1 MGSYTFR
8 WEHPANEV
16 FVTGTFDDWSKSVRL
31 NKKDNYFEKT
41 VDLPQTN
48 EKIYYKFVVDGNW
61 VTKDTAPAEN
71 DGHYNYN
78 NFLNPVDLQPYPS
91 SHSHTM
97 SSAAPHSTTS
107 QLAGAQPREE
117 RPSPSDES
125 MPGGFP
131 DTPGDELK
139 EFSVNPIPA
148 TSDAP
153 VPGGPGSGNPV
164 NLEPGEKVPDSS
176 NFTDNT
182 VSSTARDDPSL
193 KDGDEDSAKDS
204 TKDST
209 KDSNQTFGV
218 APIPASSG
226 IGNPINIAPGEKVPD
241 SSTFNRN
248 TVESTARTDPSLYE
262 KSDAGAPSLPP
273 VITPD
278 AERESKGGMFGL
290 PSILKNLIPES
301 SLPIIGTDT
310 KDSSEPGTKDSTGVP
325 SMLKNLIPESSL
337 PILGKDTKDSSAS
350 DTKDTSEPDTKNS
363 TGLPSI
369 VKNLIPESSSLP
381 IIGADKKDSSEP
393 DIKGSTG
400 LPSTLKNLIPE
411 SALPVMGIDKKD
423 SSEPETKDASVP
435 DTKDSSVP
443 DTKDSFEL
451 DTKEPSEPSVFTQ
464 SAGPT
469 STTAMLAGQVPK
481 EPRGVPQIVT
491 DSQQQAHVDPEAA
504 ASPEAVREKKQLE
517 QELLRE
523 VPKAPPTAESGTST
537 GNVGDTDTDDSDYA
551 AEDRLPETAG
561 YGQNLSGPST
571 GVATGESATF
581 TSKVGS
587 METGDSAPAGSAI
600 GSAVYA
606 TEDRLPETASYD
618 QTSSG
623 PSTGTTTGGIAGG
636 ITHGLDP
643 EIQRMIDEM
652 NKGHGVTVVQELNN
666 TSNVPE
672 PVAESY
678 TRAYGTLEAAAYP
691 GAVSEKNEVLE
702 ELLSKVPTTDEK
714 GEPAPV
720 TTSTTSATA
729 APISIPDTSSSPAPA
744 VPEVVVESIS
754 ASHASPEAAA
764 NPEAVTE
771 KSLVEAELRKVIPQT
786 NEAGEPAPTDSAAL
800 SATAPATT
808 TSSALS
814 PTSIDD
820 GEPLKS
826 SSEADLTAPT
836 APTAATTVMSVPPVS
851 SGDGAHDEV
860 RGLNAPA
867 DAPAQS
873 AATETGQLAAQD
885 PDRPSDTAGADR
897 LAAQEDTRPS
907 DSRDVSPMSKAPT
920 NMSQG
925 PIVTTGVGATPAA
938 PSTTVPT
945 TSTGTASASQPR
957 KESMLGPDV
966 PAAATPATPAKS
978 PQRNLE
984 PKVKGTPESART
996 STSQASAPE
1005 EAGAEGKKS
1014 KRRSF
1019 FGKLKSAFK

>member
-1 MGSYTFR
+1 M
-8 WEHPANEV
+8 
-16 FVTGTFDDWSKSVRL
+16 
-31 NKKDNYFEKT
+31 
-41 VDLPQTN
+41 
-48 EKIYYKFVVDGNW
+48 
-61 VTKDTAPAEN
+61 TKDTAPAEN

-91 SHSHTM
+91 SHAHTM

-107 QLAGAQPREE
+107 QLAGAQPKEE
-117 RPSPSDES
+117 RPPSDSS

-139 EFSVNPIPA
+139 ELSVKPIPA

-193 KDGDEDSAKDS
+193 KDNPEDSTEDSTKDS
-204 TKDST
+204 KDSKDST

-248 TVESTARTDPSLYE
+248 TVESTARTDPDSYE
-262 KSDAGAPSLPP
+262 RSDAGAPSLPP
-273 VITPD
+273 VVTPD

-290 PSILKNLIPES
+290 PSVLKNLIPES
-301 SLPIIGTDT
+301 SLPIIGTNTKDSSDRDT
-310 KDSSEPGTKDSTGVP
+310 KDSSDRDAKHP
-325 SMLKNLIPESSL
+325 
-337 PILGKDTKDSSAS
+337 
-350 DTKDTSEPDTKNS
+350 

-381 IIGADKKDSSEP
+381 IIGTDKKDASEP
-393 DIKGSTG
+393 DTKGSTG

-411 SALPVMGIDKKD
+411 SALPIMGIDKKD
-423 SSEPETKDASVP
+423 SSEPESKDASVP

-443 DTKDSFEL
+443 DTKDSSEP

-481 EPRGVPQIVT
+481 EPRGVPQVVT
-491 DSQQQAHVDPEAA
+491 DSQQQAHADPEAA
-504 ASPEAVREKKQLE
+504 ASPEAVQEKKQLE
-517 QELLRE
+517 QELLRQVPE
-523 VPKAPPTAESGTST
+523 VKPAAESGTSTGKVGGMETGDSAAAGSVVSPEVVEEKKQLEQELLEKVPEAPPTAESGTPT
-537 GNVGDTDTDDSDYA
+537 GRVGD
-551 AEDRLPETAG
+551 
-561 YGQNLSGPST
+561 
-571 GVATGESATF
+571 
-581 TSKVGS
+581 
-587 METGDSAPAGSAI
+587 MEAGDSAGSAI
-600 GSAVYA
+600 GSAAYG
-606 TEDRLPETASYD
+606 TEGRQPETASYD

-623 PSTGTTTGGIAGG
+623 PSTGTAAGIMTGAAAGAVAGGVVAGG
-636 ITHGLDP
+636 ISRGLNP

-652 NKGHGVTVVQELNN
+652 NKGHGVTTIQELDN
-666 TSNVPE
+666 TVNVPE

-678 TRAYGTLEAAAYP
+678 TRAYGSLEAAAYP
-691 GAVSEKNEVLE
+691 EVVSEKREVEE
-702 ELLSKVPTTDEK
+702 ELLSKVPTADEK

-720 TTSTTSATA
+720 TTSTTSMSA
-729 APISIPDTSSSPAPA
+729 APISIPGTSSSPAPA
-744 VPEVVVESIS
+744 VPDVVAESIS
-754 ASHASPEAAA
+754 ASHVSPEAAA

-771 KSLVEAELRKVIPQT
+771 KSLMEAELRKVVTPT
-786 NEAGEPAPTDSAAL
+786 DVAGEPAPSDSAAL

-826 SSEADLTAPT
+826 SSEVDVSAPI
-836 APTAATTVMSVPPVS
+836 AATTVMSVPPAPS
-851 SGDGAHDEV
+851 TDGAQDQV
-860 RGLNAPA
+860 SGLNAPA
-867 DAPAQS
+867 EAPAQS

-897 LAAQEDTRPS
+897 LAEQEATRPS

-920 NMSQG
+920 NIPQG

-938 PSTTVPT
+938 PSTTVPA

-957 KESMLGPDV
+957 KESMLGPDTGAA
-966 PAAATPATPAKS
+966 PAAPVTPAKS